1 MENACCNEGNP
12 NTNLYFSNKE
22 NSIQKHN
29 MVIFNLSN
37 LYYKY
42 KNLNKSRIINIDK
55 NTKIVYPAISKQF
68 STSTIYL
75 AFIKF
80 CKFNSGIILDEQL
93 SNICI
98 RNECDF
104 AKLDSIEKKI
114 QTMKDDG
121 LTYSVNSLN
130 VLLNIVNRKNIINY
144 EIDAAVITEKVLL
157 EKTLSYLKEQA
168 ENDLCEPKL
177 LDKLEDIVDRFDID
191 IKKDEPDTIMDDFE
205 RYLQTI
211 TEKLSSS
218 IVEKMKEK
226 GRLGRQLQDF
236 ILENT
241 KKTRKERF
249 ILNWSDRGNKVYMS
263 QEDETGFEIFKLLK
277 EMVINICKIYP
288 NIILNKID
296 FKKRYVPV
304 HWTKGSRKL
313 SARHVQDIEKFMMK
327 EYANFTGFYDDPDIV
342 SILNIVTVK
351 SANLLQLLESIPFYA
366 GIGSDKKYGSIFD
379 GTIVKRLGYYFL
391 LCALNIYIEA
401 SEEVPSIIV
410 GQGEEEEEELGVIEG
425 EKEALQTKVCS
436 LLSVYLGKIRN
447 YKKMLNNNNE
457 SINNKVLKAKEKEKE
472 KVKANLKSLTIE
484 EREVENIKK
493 KHSLGEW
500 GLGQTRAIFEYDENQ
515 YDKEREKQESDILFE
530 IKKAAEA
537 SLDDTTTAEDIAW
550 ADEVEK
556 RIAAE
561 VWNLDGLPDDDD
573 FGDRDGD
580 GGDYV

>member
-1 MENACCNEGNP
+1 
-12 NTNLYFSNKE
+12 
-22 NSIQKHN
+22 
-29 MVIFNLSN
+29 
-37 LYYKY
+37 
-42 KNLNKSRIINIDK
+42 
-55 NTKIVYPAISKQF
+55 
-68 STSTIYL
+68 
-75 AFIKF
+75 
-80 CKFNSGIILDEQL
+80 
-93 SNICI
+93 
-98 RNECDF
+98 
-104 AKLDSIEKKI
+104 
-114 QTMKDDG
+114 
-121 LTYSVNSLN
+121 
-130 VLLNIVNRKNIINY
+130 
-144 EIDAAVITEKVLL
+144 
-157 EKTLSYLKEQA
+157 
-168 ENDLCEPKL
+168 
-177 LDKLEDIVDRFDID
+177 
-191 IKKDEPDTIMDDFE
+191 MDDFE

-241 KKTRKERF
+241 KKTRKGRF

-401 SEEVPSIIV
+401 SEDVPSIIV

-425 EKEALQTKVCS
+425 EKRLCKQKCVVCF
-436 LLSVYLGKIRN
+436 LYNL
-447 YKKMLNNNNE
+447 
-457 SINNKVLKAKEKEKE
+457 
-472 KVKANLKSLTIE
+472 VKLEI
-484 EREVENIKK
+484 IKK
-493 KHSLGEW
+493 C
-500 GLGQTRAIFEYDENQ
+500 
-515 YDKEREKQESDILFE
+515 
-530 IKKAAEA
+530 
-537 SLDDTTTAEDIAW
+537 
-550 ADEVEK
+550 
-556 RIAAE
+556 
-561 VWNLDGLPDDDD
+561 
-573 FGDRDGD
+573 
-580 GGDYV
+580 